1 MSDEINSA
9 AGTAE
14 ETYAE
19 DMETTA
25 EDISVEEPSKLDEPK
40 RVLTLQDRCDRCKA
54 EALGYAE
61 KGEMD
66 LLFCGHHLAKYAAG
80 LEEQGFTIA
89 RVKTAE

>member
-1 MSDEINSA
+1 MSDNPSTEQV
-9 AGTAE
+9 AE
-14 ETYAE
+14 AYPES
-19 DMETTA
+19 METTA
-25 EDISVEEPSKLDEPK
+25 EDISVKESSKLDEAK

-61 KGEMD
+61 KGDVD